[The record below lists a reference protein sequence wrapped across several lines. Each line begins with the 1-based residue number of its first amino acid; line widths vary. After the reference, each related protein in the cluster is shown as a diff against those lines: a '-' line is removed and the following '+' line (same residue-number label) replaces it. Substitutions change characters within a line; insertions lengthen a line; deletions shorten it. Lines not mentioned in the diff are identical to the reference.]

1 MEHRI
6 RIALAQLVSQ
16 PFATEWNLR
25 RALQSVEQAAE
36 QRADLILFPEMF
48 LTGYLLDKAV
58 AELAMTPEDV
68 PLQALCRSAR
78 RHHMAIVMGFPLRG
92 ADGKIYNALAF
103 IDRDG
108 SIAQIQEKIRLFG
121 EADAAQFCPGR
132 ALGAFDTSLGRIGLQ
147 ICYDVEFPETSRL
160 LALDGAQLL
169 CAASANMYPYE
180 QLHTLFVRARAT
192 ENHLP
197 FAYVNAVGTEK
208 HFHYCG
214 RSMAAD
220 AEGNC
225 LCAGGEQE
233 ELLLTEVAL
242 QEGIR
247 DANLDYLQH
256 RRRDLYR
263 LHKQCGQ

>member
-1 MEHRI
+1 MEGKI
-6 RIALAQLVSQ
+6 KIALAQLAST
-16 PFATEWNLR
+16 PLETEKNLQ
-25 RALQSVEQAAE
+25 RALQWAEQAAE
-36 QRADLILFPEMF
+36 QKADLILFPEMF
-48 LTGYLLDKAV
+48 LTGYLLGK
-58 AELAMTPEDV
+58 EIGRLAMKADEA
-68 PLQALCRSAR
+68 PLQTLCRSAR
-78 RHHMAIVMGFPLRG
+78 KHHMAIVMGFPLRSSEG
-92 ADGKIYNALAF
+92 GIYNALAF

-108 SIAQIQEKIRLFG
+108 TIAHIQEKIHLFG
-121 EADAAQFCPGR
+121 EADAAQFSPGR
-132 ALGAFDTSLGRIGLQ
+132 SLCAFDTSLGRMGMQ
-147 ICYDVEFPETSRL
+147 ICYDLEFPETSRL

-169 CAASANMYPYE
+169 CAGSANMYPYE

-197 FAYVNAVGTEK
+197 FIYANAVGREAG
-208 HFHYCG
+208 FHYCG

-225 LCAGGEQE
+225 LCAGEEQE
-233 ELLLTEVAL
+233 QLLLAEVTL

-263 LHKQCGQ
+263 LYSW